1 MESLSRMKMAK
12 EFSEL
17 KNYLVFRLKYTQ
29 TAKRINTINPSLFH
43 FSDTA
48 EHSREKKKIFKAV
61 REKRKFDY
69 KRMTNGLKTNFSST
83 KMDGRWQ

>member
-43 FSDTA
+43 CSDTA
-48 EHSREKKKIFKAV
+48 EHSKKIIFKAV

>member
-1 MESLSRMKMAK
+1 MESLSKMKIAK

-29 TAKRINTINPSLFH
+29 TAKRINTINPFLFH
-43 FSDTA
+43 CSDTA
-48 EHSREKKKIFKAV
+48 EHSREKKIFKAV

-69 KRMTNGLKTNFSST
+69 KRMTNSLKTNFSST